1 METEVNLNFF
11 TAERMSTFWEYVR
24 MLLESV
30 SPVVMIFAALAALG
44 FFITIVVR
52 AMNKAEDD
60 QDFDY
65 REY

>member
-1 METEVNLNFF
+1 METEVDLTFF
-11 TAERMSTFWEYVR
+11 TAERMSTFWGYVR

-30 SPVVMIFAALAALG
+30 SPIVMIVAALG
-44 FFITIVVR
+44 ALGIFITIIVK

-60 QDFDY
+60 QDFEY